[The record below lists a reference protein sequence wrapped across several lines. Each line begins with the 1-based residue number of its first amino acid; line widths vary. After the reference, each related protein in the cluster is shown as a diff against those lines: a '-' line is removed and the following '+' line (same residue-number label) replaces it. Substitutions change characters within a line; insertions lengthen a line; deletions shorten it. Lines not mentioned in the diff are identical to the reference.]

1 MATSKRGKRSIYLPL
16 PLPSNNDDQADTQS
30 GWAGGRLGHHCLAGD
45 STGRTSQHGR
55 ESGGFSAPGRRVD
68 ATVSGERALVQPGR
82 VNEQPAN
89 ASAGGAQRAA
99 EAARPNRAAA
109 AGREGIG

>member
-1 MATSKRGKRSIYLPL
+1 TNRPTASGRRPTVLVTATPNSTRKRMATSKRGKRSIYLPL

-45 STGRTSQHGR
+45 STGRTSQLGR
-55 ESGGFSAPGRRVD
+55 ENGGFSAPSRRVD
-68 ATVSGERALVQPGR
+68 TIVSGERALVQSGR

-89 ASAGGAQRAA
+89 A
-99 EAARPNRAAA
+99 
-109 AGREGIG
+109 